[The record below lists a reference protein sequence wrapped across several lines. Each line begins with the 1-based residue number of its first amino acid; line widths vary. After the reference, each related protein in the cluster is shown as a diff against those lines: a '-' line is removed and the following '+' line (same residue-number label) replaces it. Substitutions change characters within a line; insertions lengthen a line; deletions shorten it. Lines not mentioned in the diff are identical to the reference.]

1 MTSLPV
7 NASLHPAWKSALVMA
22 CTCSALMAS
31 AAVQA
36 HGANHHDKAARPA
49 AAAAEQKDW
58 GMAGQVSQAKRVV
71 DIHMTDEMRFTPDHL
86 VVQEGETVR
95 LRIHNKGQLMH
106 ELVLGTMAELRK
118 HAELM
123 KKFPDMEHDEP
134 HMAHVPP
141 GQVGE
146 LVWTFNRPGNFEFAC
161 LLPGHFDAG
170 MTGRITVNARSN
182 R

>member
-1 MTSLPV
+1 MV
-7 NASLHPAWKSALVMA
+7 ASTFAWLTLSSGAW
-22 CTCSALMAS
+22 
-31 AAVQA
+31 A
-36 HGANHHDKAARPA
+36 HGAHQHEKSTRPA
-49 AAAAEQKDW
+49 VTAPAEQQPW
-58 GMAGQVSQAKRVV
+58 GIAGQAHRATRVV
-71 DIHMTDEMRFTPDHL
+71 DIHMTDNMRFKPDQL
-86 VVQEGETVR
+86 MVDEGETLQ
-95 LRIHNKGQLMH
+95 LRVHNQGQLMH
-106 ELVLGTMAELRK
+106 ELVIGTAAELRK

-146 LVWTFNRPGNFEFAC
+146 LIWTFNRPGQFEFAC

-170 MTGRITVNARSN
+170 MTGRITVKARST